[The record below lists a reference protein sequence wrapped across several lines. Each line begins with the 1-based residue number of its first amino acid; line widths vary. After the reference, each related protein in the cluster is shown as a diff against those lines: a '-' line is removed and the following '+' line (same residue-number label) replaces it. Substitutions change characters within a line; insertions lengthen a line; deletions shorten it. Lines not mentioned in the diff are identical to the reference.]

1 MLKRPASRSTS
12 RFYWGADTKK
22 RPWTS
27 LFDHLVGRGNLN
39 LNNNIL
45 IFNDIYGLIFV
56 VEYHLEYRF
65 PKRYFAW
72 DSNLRPSRMLGLSAG
87 RSLN

>member
-1 MLKRPASRSTS
+1 MHPDAEKPALGGLLWCVDWWS
-12 RFYWGADTKK
+12 
-22 RPWTS
+22 
-27 LFDHLVGRGNLN
+27 RGNLN

-72 DSNLRPSRMLGLSAG
+72 DSNLRPSRMLGLSAV
-87 RSLN
+87 RSLS